1 MKKDGYNPFAITCT
15 DILVM
20 VGVLFVLGVLAAA
33 LVLE

>member
-1 MKKDGYNPFAITCT
+1 MRKDGYNPFAITCT

-20 VGVLFVLGVLAAA
+20 VGVLFVLGVLAA